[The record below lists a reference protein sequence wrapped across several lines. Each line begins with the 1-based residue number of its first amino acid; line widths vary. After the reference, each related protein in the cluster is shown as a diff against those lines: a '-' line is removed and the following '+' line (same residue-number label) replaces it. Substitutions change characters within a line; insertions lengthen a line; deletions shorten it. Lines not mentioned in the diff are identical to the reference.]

1 MNTAADTLESL
12 MTSWGGETL
21 VLRRDKPT
29 GAWLI
34 VALYSTR
41 ANGSGGGT
49 RMRVYPDLSAAV
61 RDAQRLAEGMA
72 AKFAICRMAFGGGKA
87 VIALPSGFAEHERPA
102 LLRRYGELVQSLSG
116 RFVTAPDVG
125 TSPADMDIIAE
136 TGAPYILARTEATGG
151 VGDSSGPTAVG
162 VLAGIQATC
171 AVVFGDASLS
181 GRRILVQGA
190 GSVGGR
196 LLELLAEAGA
206 EPLFSDVN
214 PEAIARYRDQAGYTF
229 VDPNAIYD
237 ADCDIFAPCALGAV
251 LNAAT
256 IPHLRCQAVAGAANN
271 QLATPDDANRLRE
284 RGILYAP
291 DYVINLGGAMGLVGL
306 ERLGWTR
313 AEANQHV
320 ATAVAEALGEVYA
333 LADRE
338 HSNTFAAAQRIVEQR
353 LHEETPAP

>member
-1 MNTAADTLESL
+1 

-49 RMRVYPDLSAAV
+49 RMRAYPDLSADLSAAV

-72 AKFAICRMAFGGGKA
+72 AKFAICRLAFGGGKA
-87 VIALPSGFAEHERPA
+87 VIALPSGFAERERPA
-102 LLRRYGELVQSLSG
+102 LLRRYGELVQSLGG

-136 TGAPYILARTEATGG
+136 TGAPYILARTEAAGG

-171 AVVFGDASLS
+171 AVALGDASLA
-181 GRRILVQGA
+181 GRRVLVQGA

-206 EPLFSDVN
+206 KPLFSDVN
-214 PEAIARYRDQAGYTF
+214 PEAIALPRPSRLH
-229 VDPNAIYD
+229 VCRPRR
-237 ADCDIFAPCALGAV
+237 
-251 LNAAT
+251 
-256 IPHLRCQAVAGAANN
+256 HLRR
-271 QLATPDDANRLRE
+271 RLRHLRPMRARLCPE
-284 RGILYAP
+284 CRYHSAAPLPGGGRSRQQPARDSRGRRSP
-291 DYVINLGGAMGLVGL
+291 DSKGL
-306 ERLGWTR
+306 
-313 AEANQHV
+313 
-320 ATAVAEALGEVYA
+320 
-333 LADRE
+333 
-338 HSNTFAAAQRIVEQR
+338 
-353 LHEETPAP
+353 